1 MLGNIVSGK
10 VGIKEVI
17 TMKKDILNIN
27 VFNGDDGIKYIRYD
41 DMISMLNRIKE
52 DNEERDKE
60 IERLNSIINELEKY
74 LEEIKDRVIMYAID
88 DDTYKKTN
96 LYIDIKNKIKE
107 LKGSDKE

>member
-1 MLGNIVSGK
+1 
-10 VGIKEVI
+10 
-17 TMKKDILNIN
+17 MKKDILNIN

-41 DMISMLNRIKE
+41 DMVSMLNRIKE
-52 DNEERDKE
+52 DNEERDEE
-60 IERLNSIINELEKY
+60 IERLNKETEQLRTALNSKKNIINDLEKY

-96 LYIDIKNKIKE
+96 LYIDIKNKLHE

>member
-1 MLGNIVSGK
+1 
-10 VGIKEVI
+10 
-17 TMKKDILNIN
+17 MKKDILNIN

-60 IERLNSIINELEKY
+60 IERLNNIIKELEKY
-74 LEEIKDRVIMYAID
+74 LEKIKDRVIMYGID
-88 DDTYKKTN
+88 DDTYKTTN
-96 LYIDIKNKIKE
+96 LYRDIKNKIKE